1 MYKQQYYSV
10 PIFGQKRRNSKGRGV
25 CTGGI
30 EHRGA
35 NEKEEKARR
44 GCGSVSGSGHQ
55 VLSKDI
61 KESIRCDMMLSD
73 GTNPVL
79 RCDVAARV
87 SGRQLYPRPGLGKG
101 RLEEMSTP
109 D

>member
-1 MYKQQYYSV
+1 
-10 PIFGQKRRNSKGRGV
+10 
-25 CTGGI
+25 
-30 EHRGA
+30 
-35 NEKEEKARR
+35 
-44 GCGSVSGSGHQ
+44 
-55 VLSKDI
+55 
-61 KESIRCDMMLSD
+61 MMLSD
-73 GTNPVL
+73 GTNTVL